1 MDERSRKV
9 NELLMN
15 EEFLDK
21 LGTCEDDQ
29 SVVALFNSEGIDMTV
44 EEIEEISRK
53 SAEVAKAATD
63 GELKEEELETVAG
76 GFVISFTTTA
86 LLLLATAELG
96 FFAQYGYR
104 TMKDD
109 PTVKKIVN
117 KLKSKYGKGM
127 TKALKKLGL

>member
-29 SVVALFNSEGIDMTV
+29 SVVALFKSEGIDMTV

-76 GFVISFTTTA
+76 GFLISLTTTA